1 MHRELTPPRQACT
14 QQGSH
19 SVGQLLAVLARVV
32 DHAVLAGA
40 NLVVVARRRFPYAGA
55 VHHEVAPRRI
65 CTHDSSTHT
74 SPRGVTALFPRVAAR
89 WDREGEDTEGR
100 RRTTA
105 DHGRVDPVT
114 TKLVGAPG
122 VLATADLGGRLPH
135 NLREVADHAVGLG
148 GPEGLGPHV
157 VLDLVVPRVHRG
169 TVRCV
174 RGSARGGRPV
184 EVLAV

>member
-1 MHRELTPPRQACT
+1 MDDRAHSEGGAPSFAVRDSMGRLTSELSHGVVVNVEVHGGTSARWHECTETQRASWRPRARQACT

-55 VHHEVAPRRI
+55 VHHEVAPRRV

-89 WDREGEDTEGR
+89 WDSREGEDRGP
-100 RRTTA
+100 A
-105 DHGRVDPVT
+105 
-114 TKLVGAPG
+114 A
-122 VLATADLGGRLPH
+122 H
-135 NLREVADHAVGLG
+135 N
-148 GPEGLGPHV
+148 
-157 VLDLVVPRVHRG
+157 
-169 TVRCV
+169 
-174 RGSARGGRPV
+174 GRPRQS
-184 EVLAV
+184 